1 LDFRTNNPGTLRE
14 IFCNA
19 NVLAAFVQK
28 QGEKEAVELECAR
41 KKSERSIEQQVKA
54 NEVRDNFVPVKS
66 AMFAAGGGADWYKK
80 FNAKELVAAANTLR
94 AVGAKKNDNHAT
106 RNFFPRNV
114 QNGSTTCFSGHRHR
128 GEGKRLDTSFR
139 TLLFVNAFYQT

>member
-66 AMFAAGGGADWYKK
+66 AMFAAGGRADWYKK
-80 FNAKELVAAANTLR
+80 FHAKELVAAANTLR
-94 AVGAKKNDNHAT
+94 AIGANKM
-106 RNFFPRNV
+106 
-114 QNGSTTCFSGHRHR
+114 TTMPLAIPFLEMYRMDQQPASQDAGI
-128 GEGKRLDTSFR
+128 GEKEED
-139 TLLFVNAFYQT
+139 